1 MFNFEGKTAIITGGL
16 TGIGREVALDFAK
29 AGANVAVLS
38 IDENGID
45 TFFDGYDGDKS
56 KTKFYFCNVTDF
68 DRCKEVCDEV
78 KADFGAI
85 DILVN
90 NAGITKDGLMVR
102 MDKGAFD
109 AVVDV
114 NLTGTFNMTRHA
126 GAIMFKQKSGRI
138 VNISSIV
145 GISGNFG
152 QTNYCASKAGV
163 IGFTKAAAKE
173 LGARGVTVNAIAPGF
188 IKTAMTDALDEK
200 IINGILERVSVKRM
214 GTPADISNAVMFLGS
229 DMASYISGEVIK
241 IDGQVAI

>member
-16 TGIGREVALDFAK
+16 TGIGREIALDFAK

-38 IDENGID
+38 IDENGMD
-45 TFFDGYDGDKS
+45 TFFEGFEGDKS
-56 KTKFYFCNVTDF
+56 KIKFYVGNVCDF

-78 KADFGAI
+78 KTDFGAI
-85 DILVN
+85 DVLVN
-90 NAGITKDGLMVR
+90 NAGITKDGLMIR
-102 MDKGAFD
+102 MEKSAFD

-114 NLTGTFNMTRHA
+114 NLAGTFNMTRHA
-126 GAIMFKQKSGRI
+126 GAVMFKQKSGRI
-138 VNISSIV
+138 VNIASVV

-188 IKTAMTDALDEK
+188 IKTAMTDVLDEK
-200 IINGILERVSVKRM
+200 IINGIMERVSVKRM
-214 GTPADISNAVMFLGS
+214 GEPKDISNAVMFLSS
-229 DMASYISGEVIK
+229 DMASYISGHVLTV
-241 IDGQVAI
+241 DGQVAI